1 MVHTTVFSRSFKFT
15 SIKYNYNLNAHV
27 YCVVRMWV
35 TSSSSSTTLIT
46 QNHSIF
52 VNYIRLLFFSILN
65 NFIVQSNRLF
75 QLFLF
80 DLYALDNVYVNATHT
95 ECHVCLIV
103 CIPMIVCVDSDFDRE
118 VAFAQFCWLIVCAHR
133 FVDCLPGLSLNHD
146 KCSNK
151 LKIYCVSQRSRRNLA
166 NFSILSIKLKCMF
179 VYRKLC

>member
-1 MVHTTVFSRSFKFT
+1 M
-15 SIKYNYNLNAHV
+15 
-27 YCVVRMWV
+27 
-35 TSSSSSTTLIT
+35 TSSSSSTSLIT

-166 NFSILSIKLKCMF
+166 NFIIINKIKVHVRLSKTVLRFSCSKAFCF
-179 VYRKLC
+179 R